1 MSAHSIAQRTTFVF
15 RLDCRDAPYREFLHE
30 DVRRLEHQRPDERRA
45 FRGAKQR
52 DRSPVAV
59 SEQYRIADS
68 QHLEQGRQRL
78 APLVVHVRRNARA
91 AQRRRK
97 PVSVARIYQRAAS
110 GAPRQRRRKIAP
122 ECGRAESLVQKHQG
136 REPIARRGNAR
147 VFQLVPHNDHAIHG
161 RSFQIGNAACF
172 ARLNLSPLRE
182 RSNVE
187 AAQTGAQNIR
197 LVQRSLALVLL
208 AMTMPPSPVP
218 SAFVSPAAIFE
229 RSIRRLAS
237 YPLAPYVVWTST
249 WQFSESVPGA
259 SNQAYNVT
267 LRYAMRTSDKMET
280 YSNYPIGTFLPNAS
294 VVVSWN
300 GPFAWELRPK
310 TAAQRDARV
319 PDMPSELKTIA
330 TVVVSHPD
338 YAIDLAGIDQI
349 DGHRAYHLRLR
360 PLADA
365 VRHNLREL
373 WVERRQLRPL
383 ESGLRRD
390 PAGWRPDR
398 KLRRRSTRF

>member
-1 MSAHSIAQRTTFVF
+1 
-15 RLDCRDAPYREFLHE
+15 
-30 DVRRLEHQRPDERRA
+30 
-45 FRGAKQR
+45 
-52 DRSPVAV
+52 
-59 SEQYRIADS
+59 
-68 QHLEQGRQRL
+68 
-78 APLVVHVRRNARA
+78 
-91 AQRRRK
+91 
-97 PVSVARIYQRAAS
+97 
-110 GAPRQRRRKIAP
+110 
-122 ECGRAESLVQKHQG
+122 
-136 REPIARRGNAR
+136 
-147 VFQLVPHNDHAIHG
+147 
-161 RSFQIGNAACF
+161 
-172 ARLNLSPLRE
+172 
-182 RSNVE
+182 
-187 AAQTGAQNIR
+187 
-197 LVQRSLALVLL
+197 
-208 AMTMPPSPVP
+208 MTMPPSPVP

-237 YPLAPYVVWTST
+237 YPLAPYVVWKST

-373 WVERRQLRPL
+373 WVDVASFDLWKAVYVATP
-383 ESGLRRD
+383 
-390 PAGWRPDR
+390 PAGGPTEITSSFNPVLDYWIET
-398 KLRRRSTRF
+398 RRSWGTSSMSGPGSVEIMLDAVVFVPDLPNWLFDPRAYRRHQDAKDPDYLGTLLKPDSPAPTSSAP